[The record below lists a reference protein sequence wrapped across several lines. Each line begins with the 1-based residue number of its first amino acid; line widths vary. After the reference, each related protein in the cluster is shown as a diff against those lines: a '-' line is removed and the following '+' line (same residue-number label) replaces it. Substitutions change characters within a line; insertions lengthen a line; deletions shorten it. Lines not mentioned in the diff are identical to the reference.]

1 MAKYGLQMYSVRD
14 LTGNSMKDA
23 LEKVAA
29 LGYHYIEYAGFF
41 GNTAEDVKAWMDE
54 LGLECSGTHTH
65 LSALADENIEE
76 TIKYHKTI
84 GCDNIIVP
92 SCDWSSKE
100 KCEGVLAAF
109 EKAQKTLAEHG
120 IRLGYHNHSMEFLP
134 TPDGIVF
141 EDELFEKTNVEM
153 EIDTFWLFN
162 SGLDTIEYLEAHK
175 DRIKVIHI
183 KDGIPSAA
191 EDKVYGRA
199 HNNVQGKSLGSGE
212 APVKA
217 VHDWAVKNNVL
228 MVVESEGL
236 DPTGIEEVGRCIDYL
251 NSID

>member
-1 MAKYGLQMYSVRD
+1 MAKYGLQMFSVRD
-14 LTGNSMKDA
+14 LAGNSMKDA

-29 LGYHYIEYAGFF
+29 LGYHYIEFAGFF
-41 GNTAEDVKAWMDE
+41 GNAAEDIKAWMDE
-54 LGLECSGTHTH
+54 LGLECSGTHTG
-65 LSALADENIEE
+65 LAALTEENIEA
-76 TIKYHKTI
+76 TISYHKAI

-92 SCDWSSKE
+92 SCDWSTKE
-100 KCEGVLAAF
+100 KSDAAIKALSEAQTKLA
-109 EKAQKTLAEHG
+109 KHG
-120 IRLGYHNHSMEFLP
+120 IRLGYHNHSKEFLP

-162 SGLDTIEYLEAHK
+162 SGLNTLEYLEAHK

-191 EDKVYGRA
+191 EDKAYERVY
-199 HNNVQGKSLGSGE
+199 NNVKGKSLGSGE